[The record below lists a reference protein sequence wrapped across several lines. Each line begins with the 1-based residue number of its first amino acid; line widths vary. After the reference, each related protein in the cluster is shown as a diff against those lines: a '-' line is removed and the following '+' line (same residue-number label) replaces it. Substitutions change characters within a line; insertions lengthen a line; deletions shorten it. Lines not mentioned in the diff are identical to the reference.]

1 MGWIGALVIGFIA
14 GALAR
19 FFSSDPRNPSGC
31 LMTTLLGIAGA
42 FLFTWL
48 GQQVGLYGPDDRA
61 GLIGSVVGAILV
73 LLIWRQLVEK
83 RG

>member
-1 MGWIGALVIGFIA
+1 MNWIGALVIGFIA

-19 FFSSDPRNPSGC
+19 LLSSDPRNPSGC
-31 LMTTLLGIAGA
+31 LMTTLVGIAGA

-48 GQQVGLYGPDDRA
+48 GQQINLYGPEDRA
-61 GLIGSVVGAILV
+61 GLLGSVIGAVLV
-73 LLIWRQLVEK
+73 LVIWRQLVDR

>member
-19 FFSSDPRNPSGC
+19 MFSSDPRNPTGC
-31 LMTTLLGIAGA
+31 LMTTLVGIAGA

-48 GQQVGLYGPDDRA
+48 GQQIGLYGADDRA
-61 GLIGSVVGAILV
+61 GLIGSVVGAIIVLV
-73 LLIWRQLVEK
+73 IWRQVVER

>member
-1 MGWIGALVIGFIA
+1 MSWIGALIVGFIA
-14 GALAR
+14 GLLAR
-19 FFSSDPRNPSGC
+19 LFSRDPRNPSGC

-48 GQQVGLYGPDDRA
+48 GQQIGLYGAGDRA
-61 GLIGSVVGAILV
+61 GLIGSVIGAILV

-83 RG
+83 AK

>member
-1 MGWIGALVIGFIA
+1 MGWIWALVIGFLS

-19 FFSSDPRNPSGC
+19 LVSRDPRNPTGC

-48 GQQVGLYGPDDRA
+48 GQQIGLYGEGDRA
-61 GLIGSVVGAILV
+61 GLIGSVIGAILV

-83 RG
+83 AR